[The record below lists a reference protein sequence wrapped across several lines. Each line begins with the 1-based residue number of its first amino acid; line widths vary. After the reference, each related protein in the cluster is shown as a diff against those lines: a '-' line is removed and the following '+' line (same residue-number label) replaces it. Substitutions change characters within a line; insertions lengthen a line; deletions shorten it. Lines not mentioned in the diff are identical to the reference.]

1 MGVKPWGWRSLMT
14 GAQTR
19 DGPRSIGLGDPRLA
33 VQRQTGQSLSEGTA
47 IEQPVAP
54 RGDVASYALLG
65 AGVPFTSPRLLG
77 ARIRQSPDQRGFEL
91 VLLNPAQAKGSYI
104 LSWKDLPEIGAPTLY
119 DLRLWEMLSKATE
132 IHPTAIRREA
142 MLVAAEGLAGRL
154 VAKAVQDALRE
165 ETENEA
171 KLLAECL
178 GQCSQ
183 GIPASLAH
191 AATRKL
197 ASAEQAQIEEDLGR
211 LDPAFAHSLR
221 ALGATLAFLGPDI
234 AAAPARRLMDEI
246 AVMAGEY
253 RALLNEGDGDGEGN
267 AVSFLI
273 ESAGTSLHYAELALA
288 ELETRLGDIVDLL
301 MRPRINAAKVLERVR
316 RAEWLLDGWGV
327 VVALWRRTDRR
338 MRRSIA
344 WDLAALVPALPREVY
359 DWFAL
364 DQTRQA
370 PLRLSRIV
378 SQGADWRSGQNLGI
392 TERNEGLIS
401 FSLNYENC
409 MTPNGMVASAGSE
422 RVHVAR
428 FRGRIKER
436 LPVAK
441 DVEPAAPP
449 ASKEAASL
457 AESLTAASDENILRI
472 VAMIDR
478 LPDRTKLDGLL
489 VEIRPRLSILRPPR
503 PITLTRLL
511 FLPLSGALVDP
522 NAWRRDPGRIPRTA
536 LHLISS
542 LVGDQLGETV
552 ENMTKALRHAV
563 FSDTAM
569 VEKFGQPLWEG
580 AARITERITP
590 GTRWTDAGF
599 APEDFRTMIRLASGV
614 WSHADALW
622 RILRLGDAEVSTGAL
637 KEALQGPAAEGPEV
651 FAAAFRTLLG
661 QVRNSSAFAGLAG
674 GGMPPG
680 TSEIIIESLEAWID
694 TALPKLPDYEPY
706 GAAERAEEIGKTME
720 ALGLTPFFQIPRRR
734 RQLSALFWR
743 LEEYCRVMMLEI
755 MDEQILPALAPSAEP
770 FSDLAFVQ
778 LERDAR
784 AARRLEILGRHFGN
798 DPSYDEIQQRL
809 VRAFTAARK
818 DLDSV
823 SLTQMDLLRLAEI
836 LLGRD
841 KARTLLSSER

>member
-1 MGVKPWGWRSLMT
+1 MG
-14 GAQTR
+14 QF
-19 DGPRSIGLGDPRLA
+19 
-33 VQRQTGQSLSEGTA
+33 LSEGTA

-54 RGDVASYALLG
+54 RGEVASFALLG

-77 ARIRQSPDQRGFEL
+77 ARIRQLPDQRGFEL
-91 VLLNPAQAKGSYI
+91 VLLNPAQSKGSYI

-119 DLRLWEMLSKATE
+119 DLRLWEMLSKSTE
-132 IHPTAIRREA
+132 IYPTIIRREA

-154 VAKAVQDALRE
+154 VVKAVQNALRE
-165 ETENEA
+165 ETKNEA
-171 KLLAECL
+171 KLLAESL

-191 AATRKL
+191 AATRRL
-197 ASAEQAQIEEDLGR
+197 SPSEQAQIEKNLAR
-211 LDPAFAHSLR
+211 LDPSLAHSLR
-221 ALGATLAFLGPDI
+221 ALAATLAFLGPDI
-234 AAAPARRLMDEI
+234 ASSPARRLMDEI
-246 AVMAGEY
+246 AAMAGEY
-253 RALLNEGDGDGEGN
+253 RALLDKGDGDGEGN
-267 AVSFLI
+267 AVSFLV

-288 ELETRLGDIVDLL
+288 ELETRLSDIVNLL
-301 MRPRINAAKVLERVR
+301 MRPRINASKVLERVR
-316 RAEWLLDGWGV
+316 RAEWVLDGWGV

-370 PLRLSRIV
+370 PSRLSRIV
-378 SQGADWRSGQNLGI
+378 AQGADWRSGQSLGI

-401 FSLNYENC
+401 FSLNYENR
-409 MTPNGMVASAGSE
+409 MTPREMTASTGSG
-422 RVHVAR
+422 RIHVAR

-441 DVEPAAPP
+441 NVAPTAQP
-449 ASKEAASL
+449 ASKELASL
-457 AESLTAASDENILRI
+457 AESLSAASDENILRI

-478 LPDRTKLDGLL
+478 LPDRSKLDGLL
-489 VEIRPRLSILRPPR
+489 AETRPRLSILRPPR

-522 NAWRRDPGRIPRTA
+522 HAWRRDPGRIPRTA

-552 ENMTKALRHAV
+552 QNMTNALRHAV

-590 GTRWTDAGF
+590 GMRWTDAGF
-599 APEDFRTMIRLASGV
+599 APEDFRTMMRLASGV
-614 WSHADALW
+614 WGHADALW
-622 RILRLGDAEVSTGAL
+622 RILRAGETQVSTGAL
-637 KEALQGPAAEGPEV
+637 KEALQGPAGEGPEV
-651 FAAAFRTLLG
+651 FAAAFRTLLS
-661 QVRNSSAFAGLAG
+661 QVPNSSAFAALAA

-680 TSEIIIESLEAWID
+680 TSEIIIENLEAWID
-694 TALPKLPDYEPY
+694 TALPELPYYEPY
-706 GAAERAEEIGKTME
+706 AAAERAEEIGKTME

-755 MDEQILPALAPSAEP
+755 VDEQILPALAPPAEP

-809 VRAFTAARK
+809 IKAFTAARK
-818 DLDSV
+818 DLASV
-823 SLTQMDLLRLAEI
+823 SLTQVDLLRLAEI

-841 KARTLLSSER
+841 RARTLLSADG